1 MAVWK
6 CPKCGFVKDVV
17 CPVCG
22 TDKKAG
28 TTCTACGSEYS
39 HTSCPKCGYSEWHEQ
54 PLKSDSYQEK
64 IKEILRTR
72 KNKYLTYYE
81 LMRLT
86 AIYELSSLQRV
97 CENDPI
103 DVKNVSC
110 DAFRLS
116 ANNFARELCKLR
128 GVSEAL
134 AHKIWKAM
142 EADES
147 EDSH

>member
-1 MAVWK
+1 MAIWK
-6 CPKCGFVKDVV
+6 CSKCGFVKEVV

-22 TDKKAG
+22 ADKEAG
-28 TTCTACGSEYS
+28 ATCTACGSEYS
-39 HTSCPKCGYSEWHEQ
+39 HTSCPKCNYNQWHKE
-54 PLKSDSYQEK
+54 PLEIESYQDK
-64 IKEILRTR
+64 IREILKER
-72 KNKYLTYYE
+72 KNRYLTYYE

-86 AIYELSSLQRV
+86 AIYEPSSLPRV

-103 DVKNVSC
+103 EVKNMSC
-110 DAFRLS
+110 DAFGLS
-116 ANNFARELCKLR
+116 ADNSAKELCKLR